1 MDLLEAMRTQGTTRY
16 YEDREVPDE
25 VLHRAFDAARYGP
38 QGGNR
43 QPVRFIV
50 VRDPETKRQLA
61 EWYLPPWKAYLSQAM
76 GGEVELGALPRTV
89 QAADDFAEHFAEIP
103 VLVVVCAEIA
113 GLHPTDT
120 ELGRLSIV
128 GGGSVYP
135 IVQNFMLACRNEG
148 LGTALTTLLCLAEPQ
163 VVELLAIPEGF
174 ATAACVAVGYPA
186 KGFPSKLTRL
196 PVEEMVF
203 SDRFGQPFPAG
214 GGA

>member
-1 MDLLEAMRTQGTTRY
+1 MDLLDAMRTQGTTRY
-16 YEDREVPDE
+16 FEDRQVPDE
-25 VLHRAFDAARYGP
+25 ALYRAFDAARFGP

-50 VRDPETKRQLA
+50 VRDREAKKQLQD
-61 EWYLPPWKAYLSQAM
+61 WYLPPWKAYLQGAVE
-76 GGEVELGALPRTV
+76 GEVRLGTLPKTV
-89 QAADDFAEHFAEIP
+89 QDADFFAEHLSEIP
-103 VLVVVCAEIA
+103 VLVVVCAELE

-120 ELGRLSIV
+120 QLDRLSIV

-148 LGTALTTLLCLAEPQ
+148 LGTALTTLLCLSEPQ
-163 VVELLAIPEGF
+163 VKELLAIPEGF
-174 ATAACVAVGYPA
+174 ATAACVGVGYPA

-203 SDRFGQPFPAG
+203 DGRFGEPFSVG
-214 GGA
+214 S